1 MSDCLLTMED
11 LEKNFLDWVKIDS
24 DVVNVS
30 KVLND
35 LLDLMHPKDVTWIAR
50 DNNDNIITV
59 TVPNIAKIIENIK
72 VDAVSR
78 SELTSILTNYYTK
91 LDIDN
96 DVKEGLINFIKQ
108 NYYDKTYIDQLYTT
122 VRQVIDGLS
131 EDTKDASRLSKG
143 TLDPDRLPE
152 VIHSNTTGDADTVD
166 GLHGDQLVRAD
177 EDDYLYG
184 SYTIAHDLTVLGNLN
199 VKGEQNS
206 QNTNELNVSDTWI
219 TLNEGESSDHV
230 TNITSG
236 IRIDRGTSN
245 PARLYWDDDKDKWMV
260 DYGENIGYEL
270 FSKGFMGS
278 GSGLDADKLDGLDSS
293 QFVRSDVDDVVNGI
307 ITFMQYLK
315 TDKINNA
322 TGTQIV
328 INAGKSDGKVT
339 NQTKEAVYV
348 NAEQGLIIST
358 PDRDHSNWDSG
369 YIVKV
374 TEILG
379 DSIKTENINL
389 SNQLRISDDNQNVT
403 INKDRINISQ
413 KDSNGNVYRYETL
426 IDASN
431 KSIISNWYK
440 NGNLLTA
447 KALVLNSDGTVN
459 INNHLTIENS
469 GITIKRTNVPDQY
482 LTITEDKDVAAV
494 PAIVS
499 YSVANNAKFIVY
511 DSKTNAN
518 NDAPTSGA
526 LGHYFRINGDDALII
541 RDNFSKFKHPL
552 WIDSNNDNDN
562 IILMKNNEIWLR
574 ANYSAQDTTT
584 KDFLINIW
592 DNGVAADM
600 TLRDKDGNVKNNIK
614 MTDDSTI
621 FKNKILGSATTDSI
635 NNETGSMVI
644 SGGVGIAKNLNAGSK
659 IGAGGGLIVEG
670 DTSSS
675 RLNVNRGI
683 ELHGGTSSGLI
694 YTQEGNGRLGMK
706 WNATYGTNEK
716 FLVGKENA
724 GRWQFD
730 TSVPSS
736 ELFKIDYADGSNANA
751 GDNITWKNIL
761 SLGKTTFSYLDN
773 KVWHAGNVKAGD
785 GISITD
791 TIISHANTSDQ
802 SSVTNT
808 NNTVIQ
814 SVDLDS
820 FGHVTSIVSKT
831 ITDVDKVD
839 GLDASQFVRSD
850 VDDTVEGIITYNKY
864 LKTDK
869 INATTSDQIVINAGE
884 SDGKVNGKTTK
895 SLYVNAEAG
904 LKVVTPDSG
913 HVNWASGYI
922 PKLSELRG
930 WRLNLNTNINSDGT
944 LNDSKMVSL
953 YADENTG
960 VFKIHQNV
968 SNSTILYGDTTGNL
982 NVEKDLSVYGG
993 GLKIV
998 RENTGSQ
1005 YIKIS
1010 EDEDVAA
1017 VPAIV
1022 SYSATDNA
1030 KFIVYDSKT
1039 NANNDAPTS
1048 GALGHYFRI
1057 NGDDAL
1063 IIRDDKF
1070 TYKNNTIWHSGNDGS
1085 GSGLDADKLDG
1096 LDSTQF
1102 VRSDV
1107 DDVVNGIISFNKP
1120 VHSNVGTGSNILEWN
1135 DSGLLSKITDQG
1147 GLLVK
1152 ADSSMVLSAGDQTD
1166 VSLLGINSSTDTEN
1180 LHLIADDHIEFR
1192 TYTQNGIGKGDHLF
1206 KFNKDGSVELNNTN
1220 TYINKNDTYQI
1231 HTLNSG
1237 TPVDGRYIN
1246 KYAGNNADTKPALLL
1261 FAKVYNGSDKL
1272 PKQGFEGRI
1281 YINRGGTNAYNI
1293 SEFIDIT
1300 CVGAY
1305 DHNVNY
1311 ISGHNSVAKIVKTK
1325 YNDEDWYGIYLSG
1338 RNSYAIFLDGIIWGD
1353 YIFIDD
1359 ASNYSIADYI
1369 YPTLGNAGYQ
1379 KLDNGLILQW
1389 TWVAAT
1395 ITDNG
1400 DFKINLPI
1408 AFPHTAVHAT
1418 GVIVTSSSY
1427 QGVFNLYL
1435 SELAAGY
1442 VTFHSDNSTS
1452 VSENLQIRCFAI
1464 GY

>member
-1 MSDCLLTMED
+1 MSDCILTMKD

-35 LLDLMHPKDVTWIAR
+35 LLDLVNPKDVTWIAR
-50 DNNDNIITV
+50 DSNDNLITV

-413 KDSNGNVYRYETL
+413 KDSDGNVYRYETL
-426 IDASN
+426 INADN
-431 KSIISNWYK
+431 KSIVSNWYK
-440 NGNLLTA
+440 NGNLITA
-447 KALVLNSDGTVN
+447 KALILNSDGTVSVK
-459 INNHLTIENS
+459 NHLTVETS
-469 GITIKRTNVPDQY
+469 GITIRRNGSTNQY
-482 LTITEDKDVAAV
+482 LTITEDEDVATS

-499 YSVANNAKFIVY
+499 YSATNNAKTIVY
-511 DSKTNAN
+511 DSTTNTN
-518 NDAPTSGA
+518 HDQPTAGV
-526 LGHYFRINGDDALII
+526 LGHSFRVRNNEKMTVKEAFTKI
-541 RDNFSKFKHPL
+541 RNSL
-552 WIDSNNDNDN
+552 WIDSNNDNSN
-562 IILMKNNEIWLR
+562 IILMKYNEIWLR
-574 ANYSAQDTTT
+574 ANYNAQDTTT
-584 KDFLINIW
+584 KDFQINMYV
-592 DNGVAADM
+592 DGSAAEL
-600 TLRDKDGNVKNNIK
+600 TLRDKDGNVRNSIK
-614 MTDDSTI
+614 ITDDDTT
-621 FKNKILGSATTDSI
+621 FKNKVISSSTSDST
-635 NNETGSMVI
+635 NSTNGSMII
-644 SGGVGIAKNLNAGSK
+644 SGGVGIAKNLNVNSK
-659 IGAGGGLIVEG
+659 ISSKGGLIVEG

-675 RLNVNRGI
+675 RLNVDRGI

-694 YTQEGNGRLGMK
+694 YTQDGNGRLGIK

-716 FLVGKENA
+716 FLVGGEDA

-730 TSVPSS
+730 TSVPGS
-736 ELFKIDYADGSNANA
+736 ELFKIDYGDGTNANPGDNIVWENIISLGKSTFSYLGNKVWHSGNANA
-751 GDNITWKNIL
+751 GSGIVISD
-761 SLGKTTFSYLDN
+761 TT
-773 KVWHAGNVKAGD
+773 
-785 GISITD
+785 
-791 TIISHANTSDQ
+791 ISHADTSIQ
-802 SSVTNT
+802 SSVANR

-814 SVDLDS
+814 SVDLDD
-820 FGHVTSIVSKT
+820 FGHVTKIVSKT

-850 VDDTVEGIITYNKY
+850 VDDVVNGIITFMQY

-869 INATTSDQIVINAGE
+869 INNATGTQIVINAGK
-884 SDGKVNGKTTK
+884 SDGKVTNQTK
-895 SLYVNAEAG
+895 EAVYVNAEQG
-904 LKVVTPDSG
+904 LIISTPDRDHS
-913 HVNWASGYI
+913 NWDSGYI
-922 PKLSELRG
+922 VKVTEILGDSIKTENINLSNQLRISDDNQNVTINKDRINISQKDSDG
-930 WRLNLNTNINSDGT
+930 NVYRYETLINADNKSIVSNWYKNGNLITAKALILNSDGT
-944 LNDSKMVSL
+944 VSVKNHL
-953 YADENTG
+953 TVETSGITIRRNG
-960 VFKIHQNV
+960 
-968 SNSTILYGDTTGNL
+968 STN
-982 NVEKDLSVYGG
+982 
-993 GLKIV
+993 
-998 RENTGSQ
+998 Q
-1005 YIKIS
+1005 YLTIT
-1010 EDEDVAA
+1010 EDEDVATS
-1017 VPAIV
+1017 PAIV
-1022 SYSATDNA
+1022 SYSATNNA
-1030 KFIVYDSKT
+1030 KQIIIDSTT
-1039 NANNDAPTS
+1039 NENNDAPTS
-1048 GALGHYFRI
+1048 GYTGISLRTLGKERLAIRDNFSKFKHPLWIDSNNDNNNIIILRNNELWLRANYNAQDTTTKDLYINAWDNGTGAEINFKDKDGNSINKIVMRDTGVIDINGALTINSCGWNGNSKLVVKGPQPNTKYI
-1057 NGDDAL
+1057 DTDTGKSYQVGTNGDDFYVLFDSDADGNYDSPYGL
-1063 IIRDDKF
+1063 HLD
-1070 TYKNNTIWHSGNDGS
+1070 SSANDGYIW
-1085 GSGLDADKLDG
+1085 G
-1096 LDSTQF
+1096 
-1102 VRSDV
+1102 
-1107 DDVVNGIISFNKP
+1107 NK
-1120 VHSNVGTGSNILEWN
+1120 I
-1135 DSGLLSKITDQG
+1135 ITD
-1147 GLLVK
+1147 V
-1152 ADSSMVLSAGDQTD
+1152 
-1166 VSLLGINSSTDTEN
+1166 
-1180 LHLIADDHIEFR
+1180 
-1192 TYTQNGIGKGDHLF
+1192 
-1206 KFNKDGSVELNNTN
+1206 
-1220 TYINKNDTYQI
+1220 
-1231 HTLNSG
+1231 
-1237 TPVDGRYIN
+1237 
-1246 KYAGNNADTKPALLL
+1246 
-1261 FAKVYNGSDKL
+1261 
-1272 PKQGFEGRI
+1272 
-1281 YINRGGTNAYNI
+1281 
-1293 SEFIDIT
+1293 
-1300 CVGAY
+1300 
-1305 DHNVNY
+1305 
-1311 ISGHNSVAKIVKTK
+1311 GHNFDT
-1325 YNDEDWYGIYLSG
+1325 N
-1338 RNSYAIFLDGIIWGD
+1338 
-1353 YIFIDD
+1353 
-1359 ASNYSIADYI
+1359 
-1369 YPTLGNAGYQ
+1369 GYQ
-1379 KLDNGLILQW
+1379 KLNNGLILQW
-1389 TWVAAT
+1389 CQQSAT
-1395 ITDNG
+1395 IDEDEEITVY
-1400 DFKINLPI
+1400 FPI
-1408 AFPHTAVHAT
+1408 AFPNKAVYAS
-1418 GVIVTSSSY
+1418 GVIGLGTSYS
-1427 QGVFNLYL
+1427 GVFNLYIDTL
-1435 SELAAGY
+1435 TNTY
-1442 VTFHSDNSTS
+1442 VKFQFDNSSYVRKDVT
-1452 VSENLQIRCFAI
+1452 IYCFAI